1 MDQVSRHALLFLA
14 VVVAGC
20 PNLLAGDA
28 ALVQNSDEGPSLVS
42 FSSGALVVQKPQEYD
57 DTWSAF
63 WILDE
68 RANTGW
74 AAPKGVTGNQ
84 VMVIELPQKALLKS
98 LEFDTAGVDGAGR
111 AAKEILVEMSDTSA
125 TAGFSSIAKVTL
137 ADHTDNQKFPTSS
150 EVPGRWVRLTV
161 KNNYGSPDYVELM
174 DFRARGKQIGN
185 RVFPDVSGTYS
196 TNFDDMHLR
205 QQGNSIVGCYEH
217 SDGLLE
223 GAIDGSVMKLT
234 WRQSNP
240 AEGPAIMVFSGD
252 GRHLFGLWWNKGNE
266 NGTGAVWTGTKK
278 SNTVGTCPNW
288 RGDVEQQMANDL
300 DQFGTTLVYGIVFD
314 TDSDHIKDE
323 SRPTLDKIVAL
334 LKARPDL
341 KLAVEG
347 HTDSTGNAAHNQELS
362 ERRSKSVIV
371 YLSKAAIDPARLSPV
386 GYGATRPVASN
397 DTALGRAQNRRVVL
411 TKQ

>member
-1 MDQVSRHALLFLA
+1 MPQVSPYMPLLLA
-14 VVVAGC
+14 VLITGHS
-20 PNLLAGDA
+20 NLPAKDA
-28 ALVQNSDEGPSLVS
+28 ASAEKSGEAPSLVS
-42 FSSGALVVQKPQEYD
+42 LSSGALLVQKPQEYGNN
-57 DTWSAF
+57 WSAF

-74 AAPKGVTGNQ
+74 ATPKGVIGSQ
-84 VMVIELPQKALLKS
+84 VIVIELAQKAVLKS

-125 TAGFSSIAKVTL
+125 TTGFSRIAEVTL
-137 ADHTDNQKFPTSS
+137 ADHTNNQQFPTSA

-174 DFRARGKQIGN
+174 DFRARGKQLGSTA
-185 RVFPDVSGTYS
+185 FPDVSGTYS
-196 TNFDDMHLR
+196 TNYGDMHLR
-205 QQGNSIVGCYEH
+205 QQGNSIVGCYEY
-217 SDGLLE
+217 SNGLLA

-240 AEGPAIMVFSGD
+240 SEGPAMMVFSGD
-252 GRHLFGLWWNKGNE
+252 GRQLFGLWWYKGNE
-266 NGTGAVWTGTKK
+266 NGSGSQWTGTKK
-278 SNTVGTCPNW
+278 SNTVGTCPHW
-288 RGDVEQQMANDL
+288 TGDVQQQMSNDL
-300 DQFGTTLVYGIVFD
+300 DERGTTLVYGIVFD

-347 HTDSTGNAAHNQELS
+347 HTDLTGNAAHNQELS
-362 ERRSKSVIV
+362 ERRAKSVIV
-371 YLSKAAIDPARLSPV
+371 YLSGAGIAAERLSPV

-411 TKQ
+411 TKK